1 MFDWFRKSPRSQD
14 LRVQIGGASHPGLVR
29 DHNEDA
35 YATYPEQSAA
45 VVADGM
51 GGLSKGEVAS
61 AMVVAAVSEA
71 MAVRRSAA
79 EGLLD
84 AHQRLCELRAASA
97 GERMGSTA
105 VAVTVQ
111 GRKARID
118 WVGDSRVYLWRDGV
132 LRQVTRD
139 HSFVAELLEAGALT
153 PEEAEGHPNRNA
165 LTRAIGVQ
173 DAAALQVDS
182 VDLAVSPGDRLLLCS
197 DGLSGFL
204 GHQRIADCLCNGDSA
219 SDMASKLVRLTL
231 DETEAGDNVTAVC
244 MLVLPP

>member
-1 MFDWFRKSPRSQD
+1 MSNWFGRWWRGKESR
-14 LRVQIGGASHPGLVR
+14 LEIGGVTHPGLVR

-35 YATYPEQSAA
+35 FATFPEQAVA

-51 GGLSKGEVAS
+51 GGLSKGEIAS
-61 AMVVAAVSEA
+61 ALVIDAVTDA
-71 MAVRRSAA
+71 MRDQRTAA

-105 VAVTVQ
+105 VAITVHGQ
-111 GRKARID
+111 QARID
-118 WVGDSRVYLWRDGV
+118 WVGDSRAYLWRDGE
-132 LRQVTRD
+132 LRQITRD

-153 PEEAEGHPNRNA
+153 AEEAETHPNRNA

-173 DAAALQVDS
+173 DVATLQVDTL
-182 VDLAVSPGDRLLLCS
+182 DLALRGGDRLLLCS

-204 GHQRIADCLCNGDSA
+204 SHQRIADCMRSA
-219 SDMASKLVRLTL
+219 SNATAMAEELVRLTL
-231 DETEAGDNVTAVC
+231 NGTDAADNVTAVC
-244 MLVLPP
+244 MVLPP